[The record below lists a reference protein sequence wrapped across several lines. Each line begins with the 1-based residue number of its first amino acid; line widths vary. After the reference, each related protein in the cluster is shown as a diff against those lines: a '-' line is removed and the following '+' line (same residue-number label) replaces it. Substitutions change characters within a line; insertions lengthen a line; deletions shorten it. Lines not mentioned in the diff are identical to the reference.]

1 MSHASISPLVFVA
14 ADSLFVILPNRR
26 SITACTGGLLLVL
39 TEVLGWREAFV
50 EKTGWK
56 RNAQNVCK
64 KLL

>member
-39 TEVLGWREAFV
+39 TEVLGWWEAFF
-50 EKTGWK
+50 EKIGWK
-56 RNAQNVCK
+56 
-64 KLL
+64 